1 MRIHREGQAVVIF
14 VLIFFMV
21 LYVVVAKVA
30 VYDVFYS
37 NITGLI
43 GIVIFF
49 FSLYFFRN
57 PSRKIIPDNKMVLAP
72 ADGKIVAIEK
82 VFEAEFLNRECIKVS
97 IFMSIWNIHVNRY
110 PVNGRVI
117 YTKYHPGNYFI
128 ASYPKS
134 SELNEHQS
142 IVIESP
148 NGIGIM
154 VKQIAGAVARR
165 VVCYAKVG
173 EYAIQ
178 GKDLGF
184 IKFGSRVDLFLPLSS
199 EIVVSMNEKVRGN
212 RTVIARFTNDTN

>member
-1 MRIHREGQAVVIF
+1 MKIHKEGQAIVLG
-14 VLIFFMV
+14 VLIIFMV
-21 LYVVVAKVA
+21 LYVVVAQVA
-30 VYDVFYS
+30 VYKVFYCS
-37 NITGLI
+37 ITGLI

-57 PSRKIIPDNKMVLAP
+57 PSRKIIPDNNVVLAP

-82 VFEAEFLNRECIKVS
+82 VYETEFLNRECTKVS
-97 IFMSIWNIHVNRY
+97 IFMSVWNVHVNRY

-117 YTKYHPGNYFI
+117 YTKYHSGNYFI

-134 SELNEHQS
+134 SELNEHQT
-142 IVIESP
+142 IVIESQ

-165 VVCYAKVG
+165 VVCYAKTG

-178 GKDLGF
+178 GEDLGF
-184 IKFGSRVDLFLPLSS
+184 IKFGSRVDIFLPINY
-199 EIVVSMNEKVRGN
+199 EIQVKLDQKIKANKTIIAKVQE
-212 RTVIARFTNDTN
+212 